1 MIIPINPSGKSAV
14 PPSDVLGPVSI
25 RTHLHFLEANDVF
38 EFVDEQV
45 REGKAPVI
53 RLPRGKLRI
62 SIKPWGPRNAKTG
75 PVGPW
80 MFACRDSLGIERH
93 YALPP
98 GLDIRLLQRGGKS

>member
-1 MIIPINPSGKSAV
+1 MSV
-14 PPSDVLGPVSI
+14 

-38 EFVDEQV
+38 EFVDEQI
-45 REGKAPVI
+45 REKKAPVI
-53 RLPRGKLRI
+53 RLPRGMLRI

-98 GLDIRLLQRGGKS
+98 ELDVRLLRRGGES